1 MHVFTLGTSA
11 LSGAVVVVVSSIF
24 LLMDITLKPES
35 LRKYKVQLNENEPA
49 DSRKIMKVIDIVR
62 PRRLLI
68 RFRKHKST
76 VERGCFEHE
85 AVRA

>member
-24 LLMDITLKPES
+24 LLMDITLKPDS

-49 DSRKIMKVIDIVR
+49 DPRKIMKVIDVVR

-68 RFRKHKST
+68 RFRKNKST

>member
-49 DSRKIMKVIDIVR
+49 DSRKIMKVIDVVR

-68 RFRKHKST
+68 RFRKNKST